1 MENFYLKEE
10 QIKLETDQ
18 TGGQRDDGGLEEAFY
33 KCTEVEDAN
42 MPEGKIKVEEVETKH
57 EYCQITSLENQPEEI
72 RTEIVGDPPD
82 QNIKTEAF
90 GINVETDVIEI
101 PSEVLSNEHILKSL
115 LYSKQLKKKKK
126 CFRCLDCQKI
136 FNSPSDIK
144 RHLETHSDVKA
155 FKCIHC
161 ETVFSRKDTLERHLL
176 VHSNFQAFQCT
187 MCDSAFSQKN
197 GLERHVYTNHDPNFK
212 PQKCLVCSREFKE
225 KNTLTAHLRTH
236 TGEKPF
242 KCDICGKTF
251 SHKTRLKSHIAVIH
265 EGKTIIRT
273 EKSQICQICSATF
286 KSRAGFNQHLKL
298 HQLKEGK
305 LSLEHKCEICNK
317 MFFTSGNKNRH
328 MKTHTGQKDYQCSE
342 CGKSYTERRH
352 LESHKEIAHDGKRN
366 HICNDCGKTFTRSNS
381 LKAHMLLHTG
391 EHAIF
396 QCDICSATYKEKRNL
411 MNHVERV
418 HK

>member
-1 MENFYLKEE
+1 MIREV
-10 QIKLETDQ
+10 IK
-18 TGGQRDDGGLEEAFY
+18 
-33 KCTEVEDAN
+33 
-42 MPEGKIKVEEVETKH
+42 EEVEAKY
-57 EYCQITSLENQPEEI
+57 ESCQKPPLENEKDEI
-72 RTEIVGDPPD
+72 RTARVPWEAIADPLD
-82 QNIKTEAF
+82 NIIKTEVNLNDF
-90 GINVETDVIEI
+90 GINEEADVLEI
-101 PSEVLSNEHILKSL
+101 PSDLMSNEHLLKSL
-115 LYSKQLKKKKK
+115 HGKELKKKK
-126 CFRCLDCQKI
+126 CFECVDCQKI

-144 RHLETHSDVKA
+144 RHMETHSDVKA
-155 FKCIHC
+155 FKCSYC
-161 ETVFSRKDTLERHLL
+161 ESTFSRKDTLERHIL
-176 VHSNFQAFQCT
+176 VHSNVKAFQCT
-187 MCDSAFSQKN
+187 VCSSAFSQKN

-212 PQKCLVCSREFKE
+212 PPKCFVCSREFKE

-242 KCDICGKTF
+242 ECDFCGKTF
-251 SHKTRLKSHIAVIH
+251 SHKIRLKSHIAVVH
-265 EGKTIIRT
+265 EDKTIIRT
-273 EKSQICQICSATF
+273 EEKQVCQICSATF

-328 MKTHTGQKDYQCSE
+328 MKTHTGQKDHQCSE

-366 HICNDCGKTFTRSNS
+366 HICNECGKTFTRSNS
-381 LKAHMLLHTG
+381 LKAHVLLHTG